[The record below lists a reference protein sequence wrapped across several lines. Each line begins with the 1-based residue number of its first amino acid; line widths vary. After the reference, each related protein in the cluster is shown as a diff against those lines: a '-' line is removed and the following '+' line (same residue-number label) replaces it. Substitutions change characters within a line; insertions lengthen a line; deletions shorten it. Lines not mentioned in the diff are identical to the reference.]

1 MAPGTGSAAVGSKQ
15 PHALPPSVAEAL
27 APAGNVEAAE
37 LFCRKL
43 ARSHY
48 ENFSVVSVLLPKRL
62 RQDFCN
68 VYAFCRTADDLGDE
82 IHDPEI
88 ATAQLEHLRELTRRS
103 YAGENDTTLFA
114 ALSA

>member
-1 MAPGTGSAAVGSKQ
+1 MEQSTGSATASGEDIL
-15 PHALPPSVAEAL
+15 ALPPMVAEAL
-27 APAGNVEAAE
+27 APARDLESAQ

-48 ENFSVVSVLLPKRL
+48 ENFSVVSALLPRRL

-82 IHDPEI
+82 IHDREQ
-88 ATAQLEHLRELTRRS
+88 ATAQLEHLRELTRQS
-103 YAGENDTTLFA
+103 
-114 ALSA
+114 